1 MRLFIGVDTLKI
13 LNGKKTFLGHD
24 IILLCTTFFSEGR
37 GGEGGLSIMEYKEDL
52 IGTDFKKMN
61 NSLRRKDVL
70 F

>member
-1 MRLFIGVDTLKI
+1 MGKGV
-13 LNGKKTFLGHD
+13 
-24 IILLCTTFFSEGR
+24 
-37 GGEGGLSIMEYKEDL
+37 SIMEYKEDL